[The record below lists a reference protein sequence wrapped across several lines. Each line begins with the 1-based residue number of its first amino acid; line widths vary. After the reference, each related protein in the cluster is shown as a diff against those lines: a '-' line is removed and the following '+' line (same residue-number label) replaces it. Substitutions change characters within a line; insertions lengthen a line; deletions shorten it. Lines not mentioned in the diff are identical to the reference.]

1 MAKIG
6 THVVSTD
13 EKTGIQA
20 LERVHPTKPTRPGH
34 IEKIEFEYKRHG
46 ALCLIANFV
55 VATGQVIE
63 PSIGPTRTEED
74 FVAHIKRIVDTDPT
88 AGWVFVTDQ
97 LNTHMSEGLVRF
109 VGERCVSDAELG
121 TKRKEGILQ
130 TMPSRK
136 EFLEDPSHRIRFI
149 FTPKHTSW
157 MNQIEIWFSI
167 LARRVLKRGSFA
179 SLEQL
184 RERLLD
190 FITYFNKV
198 LAKPFK
204 WTFTGRPLQA
214 G

>member
-1 MAKIG
+1 M
-6 THVVSTD
+6 
-13 EKTGIQA
+13 
-20 LERVHPTKPTRPGH
+20 
-34 IEKIEFEYKRHG
+34 
-46 ALCLIANFV
+46 
-55 VATGQVIE
+55 IE

-88 AGWVFVTDQ
+88 AGWVFVADR
-97 LNTHMSEGLVRF
+97 LNTHMSESLVRF
-109 VGERCVSDAELG
+109 VSERCVSDVELG
-121 TKRKEGILQ
+121 TKSKKGILQ
-130 TMPSRK
+130 TMSSRK
-136 EFLEDPSHRIRFI
+136 EFLEDPSHKIRFI

-179 SLEQL
+179 SLGQL
-184 RERLLD
+184 RERLLA
-190 FITYFNKV
+190 FITYFNTV